1 MFAIWLTFEKE
12 DEEYLEKIINEL
24 SKKYNSILFKP
35 HITIWGLTDI
45 ELNKIIKTC
54 NSIAIEIQSFN
65 VEFSNISYSKK
76 FWKTVFV
83 NLKTNKNM
91 IKIYNNLENEFLKKI
106 NYVFEPHISLIY
118 SNMKKENKK
127 DILNNLKIKNQFKIS
142 SISILKYSDKI
153 ENWEIVKKINLK

>member
-12 DEEYLEKIINEL
+12 DEDYLEKIINKL

-54 NSIAIEIQSFN
+54 KNIAIEIQSFN
-65 VEFSNISYSKK
+65 VEFLNISHSKK

-83 NLKTNKNM
+83 NLKINNNM
-91 IKIYNNLENEFLKKI
+91 IKIYNNLENEFQKNI
-106 NYVFEPHISLIY
+106 NYIFEPHISLIY
-118 SNMKKENKK
+118 KNMQEGNKKE
-127 DILNNLKIKNQFKIS
+127 ILDNLKIKNQFKIS
-142 SISILKYSDKI
+142 SICILKYSNKI